1 MKLAIPALASV
12 LFAFAVCGASAQT
25 PSDATAPI
33 EAKKPVAKKV
43 DAKKSDAR
51 KPVAKK
57 PEAKKA
63 TPAKPA
69 PTATPQVT
77 KVYTTGPPALRDK
90 QGNVIPTNPEAYPV
104 DSALPKKK

>member
-1 MKLAIPALASV
+1 MRLAIPALAMV

-25 PSDATAPI
+25 TPDATAPI
-33 EAKKPVAKKV
+33 EAKKPAAK
-43 DAKKSDAR
+43 

-57 PEAKKA
+57 PEAKKT
-63 TPAKPA
+63 TPAQPA
-69 PTATPQVT
+69 PAAAPQAT
-77 KVYTTGPPALRDK
+77 KVYTTGPPTLRDK